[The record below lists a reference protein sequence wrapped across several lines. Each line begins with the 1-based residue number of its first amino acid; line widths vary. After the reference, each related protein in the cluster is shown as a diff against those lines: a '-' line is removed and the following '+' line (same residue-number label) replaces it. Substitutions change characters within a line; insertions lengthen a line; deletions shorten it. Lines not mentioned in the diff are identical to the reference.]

1 MDCYRSEK
9 DPKVGQNIH
18 NVFTCRVSLCM
29 CAAIIYVWSRLI
41 EFSCVAL
48 SCFDLSRLAIFLDA
62 RMLVKPVAQ
71 GSSVLNVV
79 GQETCA

>member
-1 MDCYRSEK
+1 M
-9 DPKVGQNIH
+9 
-18 NVFTCRVSLCM
+18 
-29 CAAIIYVWSRLI
+29 I

-79 GQETCA
+79 GQETCAWCDFSPAYTNFCSCLVSVFPVNSAPSHPASNTK

>member
-1 MDCYRSEK
+1 
-9 DPKVGQNIH
+9 
-18 NVFTCRVSLCM
+18 M